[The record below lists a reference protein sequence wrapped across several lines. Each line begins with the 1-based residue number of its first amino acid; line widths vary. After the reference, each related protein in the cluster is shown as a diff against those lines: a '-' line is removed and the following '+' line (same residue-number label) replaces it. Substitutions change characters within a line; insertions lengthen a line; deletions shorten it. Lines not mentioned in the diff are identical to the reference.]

1 MSIANDW
8 DVNYSA
14 KVISHIDGILSYN
27 TGDGTQPAVGQM
39 VLGGTSGAVGKIL
52 ARTGDALAGTLTLTN
67 VIGQW
72 ASGERLYIM
81 SELLFD
87 GVNTTNK
94 ALIQV
99 GITVYGGTSTSTMA
113 VKFIEF
119 NIDGV
124 SGHGKFFGRPMSAA
138 FSDNEDLKL
147 TDGAGA
153 VLASVDGTGT
163 DNDALNTTTLVNG
176 TLAVP
181 GTANTNNSVI
191 IHYDAGTIAVPEDAH
206 VKSGAAGATGYAQR
220 VFGSV
225 ATGSIRVV
233 DSDTSGGSWTNDQAL
248 RILDVV
254 YYDALVAGKVFSAG
268 DVIKAVAGASPDA
281 VGRVLAVIDDGN
293 DTGKLI
299 LAGMSGTWDNDN
311 EIHVKQADD
320 TYVKYGEVEDAQSS
334 YLEVAT
340 LNLPGGVR
348 SIQRSDQGGIFPT
361 GSLNIVRSWNALYTY
376 LMDLYDELSAL
387 DDLPPMDGDVK
398 DQLYTILNN
407 YVVPDLSMRFLEKGS
422 CKDTANNNIFTG
434 VQTLGAMADIGN
446 NGYYYSSVNP
456 TPQPDMYIE
465 QDGSV
470 IRQDWLEGN
479 LDVMLKV
486 KTSTNPA
493 YVNPSV
499 AALGQVINSAKFT
512 VHLRPYTRTYDS
524 NEVTKLGGIAT
535 VALGN
540 AKDLNN
546 IKGTIAVGGQYRCAF
561 STGGAGAFTVG
572 EEITTASGKRGL
584 VTYSDSGDAGNVDYA
599 LKSGTNFVNTDSITG
614 AISAKSATVADPSN
628 LVAGYG
634 TNIKAMTVDR
644 RFTGGTTTVASFVI
658 GEQVNQAGGGAYIGY
673 ILEDDSGTLYM
684 QDVSGT
690 AADAQQL
697 TGQVSGALNTPTGNA
712 AYTTVPKDIGGGVG
726 DKNYTAVV
734 SANIT
739 NANARPVSEV
749 YEWFKFLTRAESL
762 LLQGGPGATTG
773 KYGRIYRRLDD
784 TFAEVRGASPYGTK
798 AGSLL
803 IGAQGVYIEK
813 YTLATADL
821 RNIQLIDN
829 LGDTYNPPNLQTM
842 EMVNLVAGVS
852 AAIYRSTGT
861 GIETILVN
869 EFKVG
874 VVGHP
879 YNEADDD
886 KILVAANNR
895 TVSPLPNDVPESGVL
910 HVLDPADTG
919 NYLRFIYDSVDR
931 TNNYFHL
938 QQGVGQNTIGL
949 VTGGLPLTL
958 NDNTYVVFIEKT
970 SSGSSVTNTIQV
982 VGDVPLFAVARVKGK
997 KPFKTTATFGST
1009 GVSIGAVL
1017 NPDNV
1022 VNLP

>member
-8 DVNYSA
+8 DVNYSS
-14 KVISHIDGILSYN
+14 KVISHVDGVLSYDN
-27 TGDGTQPAVGQM
+27 GDGTQPAVGQM
-39 VLGGTSGAVGKIL
+39 VIGNTSGAIGKIL
-52 ARTGDALAGTLTLTN
+52 ARTGNAASGTLTLTN
-67 VIGQW
+67 VVGQF
-72 ASGERLYIM
+72 ANNENLYVL

-87 GVNTTNK
+87 TVNATNK

-99 GITVYGGTSTSTMA
+99 GATITGDSSASTM
-113 VKFIEF
+113 VIKFIEY

-124 SGHGKFFGRPMSAA
+124 AGHGKFYGRPMSAA
-138 FSDNEDLKL
+138 FTNDEDLKISTL
-147 TDGAGA
+147 VVCKAD
-153 VLASVDGTGT
+153 LTGT
-163 DNDALNTTTLVNG
+163 DNDTQITTTLVDG

-181 GTANTNNSVI
+181 GTASTNNSVI
-191 IHYDAGTIAVPEDAH
+191 IHYDAGTIAIPEDAH
-206 VKSGAAGATGYAQR
+206 IKSGSAGATGYAQR

-225 ATGSIRVV
+225 ATGSVRVV

-248 RILDVV
+248 RVLDVV

-268 DVIKAVAGASPDA
+268 DIVKAVSGASPDA
-281 VGRVLAVIDDGN
+281 VGRVLAVIDDGDN
-293 DTGKLI
+293 TGKLI

-320 TYVKYGEVEDAQSS
+320 SYVKYGEVEDSQPT

-348 SIQRSDQGGIFPT
+348 SVQRSDQGGIFPT

-398 DQLYTILNN
+398 DQLYTILND
-407 YVVPDLSMRFLEKGS
+407 YVIPDLSFRFLEKGS
-422 CKDTANNNIFTG
+422 FKDTANNNIGVG
-434 VQTLGAMADIGN
+434 VQTVGAIADIGN
-446 NGYYYSSVNP
+446 HGYYYSSTNP

-465 QDGSV
+465 QDGAV

-479 LDVMLKV
+479 LDVTLKV

-493 YVNPSV
+493 YINPTV
-499 AALGQVINSAKFT
+499 PALGQLINSAKFT
-512 VHLRPYTRTYDS
+512 VHLRPYGRTYDS

-546 IKGTIAVGGQYRCAF
+546 TTGQYRCAF

-572 EEITTASGKRGL
+572 EEITTTGGKRGVVL
-584 VTYSDSGDAGNVDYA
+584 ASDSGASGNVDYA
-599 LKSGTNFVNTDSITG
+599 LKSGTNFVNTDVITG
-614 AISAKSATVADPSN
+614 SISAKSATVADPSN

-644 RFTGGTTTVASFVI
+644 RFTGGTTAGTFVI
-658 GEQVNQAGGGAYIGY
+658 GETVTQTGTGATGFV
-673 ILEDDSGTLYM
+673 LEDDSGTIYV
-684 QDVSGT
+684 QDNTGT
-690 AADAQQL
+690 FNGTGLL
-697 TGQVSGALNTPTGNA
+697 TGGVSGATNTPTATA

-749 YEWFKFLTRAESL
+749 YEWFKFLTRAESQ
-762 LLQGGPGATTG
+762 LLQGGPGSTTG
-773 KYGRIYRRLDD
+773 KQGRIYRRLDD

-798 AGSLL
+798 AGSLV
-803 IGAQGVYIEK
+803 IGAQGVFIEK
-813 YTLATADL
+813 LTLATADL
-821 RNIQLIDN
+821 RNIQLVDN
-829 LGDTYNPPNLQTM
+829 DGNTWNPPNLQTM
-842 EMVNLVAGVS
+842 EMVNLVAGV
-852 AAIYRSTGT
+852 AVAIYRSTGS
-861 GIETILVN
+861 GLETILLD
-869 EFKVG
+869 EFQVG
-874 VVGHP
+874 TVGGG
-879 YNEADDD
+879 YNQSGDAYI
-886 KILVAANNR
+886 KVAANVR
-895 TVSPLPNDVPESGVL
+895 SVSPLPNDVPDTGVV
-910 HVLDPADTG
+910 HVLDPKDTG
-919 NYLRFIYDSVDR
+919 NYLRFVYDAVDR
-931 TNNYFHL
+931 TNNWFHL
-938 QQGVGQNTIGL
+938 QQGIGQNTIGA
-949 VTGGLPLTL
+949 VTGSVDLTAS
-958 NDNTYVVFIEKT
+958 DNTYVVPIEKAAT
-970 SSGSSVTNTIQV
+970 GANVSNILQYVADI
-982 VGDVPLFAVARVKGK
+982 PLYAVARIKGK
-997 KPFKTTATFGST
+997 KPFKTTATFSAT

-1017 NPDNV
+1017 NSDNV

>member
-14 KVISHIDGILSYN
+14 KVISHIDGVLSYD

-39 VLGGTSGAVGKIL
+39 VIGGTSGAVGKIL
-52 ARTGDALAGTLTLTN
+52 SRTGNAAAGTLTLTN
-67 VIGQW
+67 VLGQF
-72 ASGERLYIM
+72 ANNENLYVL
-81 SELLFD
+81 SELMFD
-87 GVNTTNK
+87 TVNSTNK

-99 GITVYGGTSTSTMA
+99 GATITGDSSASTL
-113 VKFIEF
+113 VIKFVEF

-124 SGHGKFFGRPMSAA
+124 AGHGKFYGRPMSAA
-138 FSDNEDLKL
+138 FTNDEDLKIATL
-147 TDGAGA
+147 VVCKADG
-153 VLASVDGTGT
+153 VGT
-163 DNDALNTTTLVNG
+163 DNDVQVTTTLVDG

-181 GTANTNNSVI
+181 GTASTNNSVVV
-191 IHYDAGTIAVPEDAH
+191 HYDGGTIAVPEDARI
-206 VKSGAAGATGYAQR
+206 KSATSGAVGYAQR

-233 DSDTSGGSWTNDQAL
+233 DSDTTGGAWTNDENLQV
-248 RILDVV
+248 LDVV

-268 DVIKAVAGASPDA
+268 DVIMAVNGASPDA
-281 VGRVLAVIDDGN
+281 VGRVLSVIDDGDN
-293 DTGKLI
+293 TGKLI
-299 LAGMSGTWDNDN
+299 LAGMSGTWDADN

-320 TYVKYGEVEDAQSS
+320 TYVKYGEVENVTAF
-334 YLEVAT
+334 LNVAV

-348 SIQRSDQGGIFPT
+348 SVQRADQGGIFSS

-398 DQLYTILNN
+398 DQLYTILND
-407 YVVPDLSMRFLEKGS
+407 YVMPDLSLRFLEKGS

-446 NGYYYSSVNP
+446 HGYYYSSTNT

-465 QDGSV
+465 QDGTV
-470 IRQDWLEGN
+470 LRQDWLEGN

-493 YVNPSV
+493 YINPTV
-499 AALGQVINSAKFT
+499 AALGQVINDAKFT
-512 VHLRPYTRTYDS
+512 VHLRPYTRTFDS

-546 IKGTIAVGGQYRCAF
+546 TTGQYRLDWD
-561 STGGAGAFTVG
+561 GGSAATFLVG
-572 EEITTASGKRGL
+572 EEVTSVTGGTLKRGI
-584 VTYSDSGDAGNVDYA
+584 VTAQTGDAGATGTLSYA
-599 LKSGTNFVNTDSITG
+599 LKSATNFADEDALVGSVSGKTASMEGTITD
-614 AISAKSATVADPSN
+614 

-644 RFTGGTTTVASFVI
+644 RFTGGTTTGTYVI
-658 GEQVNQAGGGAYIGY
+658 GETVTQAGTGATGY
-673 ILEDDSGTLYM
+673 VLEDDGGTLYV
-684 QDVSGT
+684 QDASGVFNGT
-690 AADAQQL
+690 GEL
-697 TGQVSGALNTPTGNA
+697 TGGVSGATNTPSATA
-712 AYTTVPKDIGGGVG
+712 DYTTVPKDIGGGVG

-739 NANARPVSEV
+739 NASARPVSEV
-749 YEWFKFLTRAESL
+749 YEWFKFITRAESL
-762 LLQGGPGATTG
+762 LLQGGPGATAG
-773 KYGRIYRRLDD
+773 KYGKIYRRLVD

-803 IGAQGVYIEK
+803 IGAQGVFIEK

-842 EMVNLVAGVS
+842 EMVNLVSGV
-852 AAIYRSTGT
+852 AVGVFRSTGA
-861 GIETILVN
+861 GLEAILVN
-869 EFKVG
+869 EFMVG
-874 VVGHP
+874 AVGAG
-879 YNEADDD
+879 YNQSGDAY
-886 KILVAANNR
+886 ILVAANNR
-895 TVSPLPNDVPESGVL
+895 TVSPLPNDVPDSGVV
-910 HVLDPADTG
+910 HVLDPNDTG
-919 NYLRFIYDSVDR
+919 NYLRFLYDVVDR
-931 TNNYFHL
+931 TNNTFHL
-938 QQGVGQNTIGL
+938 TQGVGQNTIGA
-949 VTGGLPLTL
+949 VTGAVDLSTT
-958 NDNTYVVFIEKT
+958 DNTYVVFIEKAA
-970 SSGSSVTNTIQV
+970 SGSSVNNTIQV
-982 VGDVPLFAVARVKGK
+982 VGDIPLYAVARKKGK